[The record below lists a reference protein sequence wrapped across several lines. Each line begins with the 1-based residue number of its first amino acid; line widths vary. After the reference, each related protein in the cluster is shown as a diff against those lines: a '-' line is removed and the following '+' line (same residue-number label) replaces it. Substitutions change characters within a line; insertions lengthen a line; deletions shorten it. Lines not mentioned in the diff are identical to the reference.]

1 MTSPLRE
8 SILKEIGSHCEI
20 HTFDPGAFSSKAKK
34 VGVHYHQIALGMDQ
48 PPKYKSLSA
57 VVKELGHEGR
67 TIDIFKIDCDGC
79 EWITAPSWFEADVT
93 LRQIQV
99 ELHGADIQNT
109 PRFFDM
115 MYKNNYVITHKEANI
130 AFPSGNAIEY
140 AFLKLA
146 SEFSKDIV
154 RPDGAAAE

>member
-1 MTSPLRE
+1 M
-8 SILKEIGSHCEI
+8 
-20 HTFDPGAFSSKAKK
+20 
-34 VGVHYHQIALGMDQ
+34 
-48 PPKYKSLSA
+48 
-57 VVKELGHEGR
+57 
-67 TIDIFKIDCDGC
+67 
-79 EWITAPSWFEADVT
+79 
-93 LRQIQV
+93 RQIQV

>member
-20 HTFDPGAFSSKAKK
+20 HTFDPGTFSSKAKK

-79 EWITAPSWFEADVT
+79 EWITAP
-93 LRQIQV
+93 L
-99 ELHGADIQNT
+99 
-109 PRFFDM
+109 
-115 MYKNNYVITHKEANI
+115 
-130 AFPSGNAIEY
+130 
-140 AFLKLA
+140 
-146 SEFSKDIV
+146 IV
-154 RPDGAAAE
+154 